1 MEPVFKFTNDD
12 TRNGE
17 NKSLIQNM
25 YYLYKNI
32 YRERNYHIFSFYK
45 FIFNSNLKYIMQ
57 KFLMQ
62 KKMGRIESLLGM
74 GP

>member
-32 YRERNYHIFSFYK
+32 YIEREIIIYSHFK
-45 FIFNSNLKYIMQ
+45 NL
-57 KFLMQ
+57 FL
-62 KKMGRIESLLGM
+62 I
-74 GP
+74 

>member
-17 NKSLIQNM
+17 NKSLIQ

-32 YRERNYHIFSFYK
+32 YIEREIIIYSHFT
-45 FIFNSNLKYIMQ
+45 NL
-57 KFLMQ
+57 FL
-62 KKMGRIESLLGM
+62 I
-74 GP
+74 